1 MYNYESLRNYA
12 LWYYFRYFP
21 SKNKL
26 NQKLLEKWKDFEL
39 SKKIILSLENIID
52 EKSVLIDKIN
62 LLLLRNKNYNYIL
75 TNLMQKWFEKEMII
89 FELENKFDAN
99 NKSLLNKNSIY
110 IKVQNYKSKNKSISY
125 IKQKL
130 IQREFDKEIVEN
142 AIYEIFWE
150 GEEESIKKEIEKLSK
165 KYDKQKIIQKLIAK
179 WFKYDEIKNYDK
191 T

>member
-26 NQKLLEKWKDFEL
+26 NQKLLEKWKDLEL

-99 NKSLLNKNSIY
+99 NKSLLNRNSIY

>member
-89 FELENKFDAN
+89 FELENKFDAS

-142 AIYEIFWE
+142 AIYEVFWE

>member
-99 NKSLLNKNSIY
+99 NKSLLNRNSIY

-142 AIYEIFWE
+142 AIYEVFWE

>member
-26 NQKLLEKWKDFEL
+26 NQKLLEKWKDLEL

-89 FELENKFDAN
+89 FELENKFDAS

-142 AIYEIFWE
+142 AIYEVFWE

>member
-26 NQKLLEKWKDFEL
+26 NQKLLEKWKDLEL

-99 NKSLLNKNSIY
+99 NKSLLNRNSIY

-179 WFKYDEIKNYDK
+179 WFKYEEIKNYV
-191 T
+191 